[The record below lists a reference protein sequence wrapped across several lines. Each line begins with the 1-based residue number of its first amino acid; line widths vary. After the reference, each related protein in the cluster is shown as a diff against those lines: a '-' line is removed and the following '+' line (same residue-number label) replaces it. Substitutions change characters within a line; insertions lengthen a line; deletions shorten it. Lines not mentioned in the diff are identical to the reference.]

1 MDWILDGSS
10 EWDTGRGSRERE
22 ASIEKLKRRSRIC
35 EEKKSCGAGL
45 RVDIAGLIKTLK
57 LGIPMNEVQ
66 LHATHTHHKQY
77 PGSLD
82 FSSVQTNS
90 QPFVGRHAGNHDVLL
105 ADKIRLT
112 LEEEERC
119 SREDERET
127 EVRET

>member
-10 EWDTGRGSRERE
+10 EWDTGRGDRERE

-35 EEKKSCGAGL
+35 EEKKYFGAGL

-90 QPFVGRHAGNHDVLL
+90 QPFVGRRAGNHDVLL